1 VVCFLVSFDR
11 SDISTHQEWVLLLL
25 KVHFCI
31 EFFDFHVWAWW
42 APEGKWRLNCPSTGL
57 IHKIFFYC
65 LCLLLLTI
73 LLRKMAP
80 NFDHVKRAADSSK
93 EPRTGSGTSFNVIP
107 PKQHLHGR
115 CLGLL
120 VRAMTVAAEI
130 IIAQLHSQSNLTTA
144 WHKNRKIR

>member
-1 VVCFLVSFDR
+1 
-11 SDISTHQEWVLLLL
+11 
-25 KVHFCI
+25 
-31 EFFDFHVWAWW
+31 
-42 APEGKWRLNCPSTGL
+42 
-57 IHKIFFYC
+57 
-65 LCLLLLTI
+65 
-73 LLRKMAP
+73 MAP

-144 WHKNRKIR
+144 